1 MTTRYTKDK
10 IDRTKKYPS
19 YANAILNIN
28 ANAEFSMEYD
38 ESDNPKWDTLWF
50 SENTTSISQED
61 IEAKYQELKTNWDS
75 GNYIDERIKS
85 YPSIEEQMDM
95 QYWDSV
101 NDTTTWKDAIAQIKA
116 DNPKSGG

>member
-1 MTTRYTKDK
+1 MTTRYRQDK
-10 IDRTKKYPS
+10 NNKTKKYPS